1 MNQKAKSVISNI
13 VFCCCQ
19 LKVKQEFVVVVFFS
33 GVENSAALGCVS
45 MSSCSQQQTR
55 VMSVFWSYSEREEHV
70 HISEVSDC
78 SCVSCAWC

>member
-13 VFCCCQ
+13 DFCYCQ
-19 LKVKQEFVVVVFFS
+19 LKIKQEVFS
-33 GVENSAALGCVS
+33 EVENTAPLGCVA

-55 VMSVFWSYSEREEHV
+55 VMSVFLSYSEREEHA

-78 SCVSCAWC
+78 SCVGCAWC